1 MKDKIQSEAIKVED
15 NGFLVFIDLTPCEL
29 KEEVKMKVEIKK
41 ENKEIKEAEFTKF
54 FEQYVPFNFASPKHE
69 YTVELTRALYSEE
82 SYEVYCKYQKHV
94 HGEHKV

>member
-41 ENKEIKEAEFTKF
+41 ENKEIKEA
-54 FEQYVPFNFASPKHE
+54 
-69 YTVELTRALYSEE
+69 
-82 SYEVYCKYQKHV
+82 
-94 HGEHKV
+94 